1 MKYKFDD
8 NTSIMIDRSY
18 VDFSGVEYQI
28 KYFKD
33 KYYDPEMWTPE
44 EIKED
49 KKKQYS
55 DHYKNGVSV
64 RITKK
69 GFKTLEENLNKLGD
83 GFSYEYILEF
93 VSDDLKRYLYFSD
106 LRDIEPEV
114 YKQILEKEEIEICD
128 NCDSVVYH
136 LDICAVC
143 RKCDKCCSGKMSD
156 H

>member
-28 KYFKD
+28 NRN
-33 KYYDPEMWTPE
+33 P
-44 EIKED
+44 
-49 KKKQYS
+49 YS

-136 LDICAVC
+136 LDICVVC
-143 RKCDKCCSGKMSD
+143 RKCDKCCSSCD
-156 H
+156 